1 MSDATK
7 ELADFFLTHP
17 AASVLLAGSIA
28 TLVASA
34 AGGGWGVAHYLD
46 KRAVADYKRKIE
58 QNEAQHKKDLADI
71 ERQAKAGSLLD
82 ADFPSIGDLKP
93 SSLPIGLPAG
103 RQYSEFNIVLTQALP
118 AGSWTFQRSTL
129 KDIFSDWFG
138 SSLTT
143 EKHLSDG
150 YELIGGDDEERPCLL
165 WKGRKEVLVENST
178 VMKKMYPF
186 VIVRS
191 IPHEP
196 GVDRTTE
203 ELFNFIHWLR
213 MWDEAMPNSRF
224 KIVRMHRS
232 ADTAYLRGYYKF
244 IKLDIAE
251 SAMKPARTVDEYYL
265 LRQIFV
271 YRSDRHSTII
281 STGLPNREL
290 VSDPYYAWLRAWWD
304 ALALVKG

>member
-1 MSDATK
+1 MSDAAK
-7 ELADFFLTHP
+7 ELVDFFVNHG
-17 AASVLLAGSIA
+17 AASVMLAGA
-28 TLVASA
+28 VAGLVTTA

-46 KRAVADYKRKIE
+46 KREVADYKRKIE
-58 QNEAQHKKDLADI
+58 QNETRHRRDLADI
-71 ERQAKAGSLLD
+71 EWQAKAGSLFD
-82 ADFPSIGDLKP
+82 PDFPSIGELEPK
-93 SSLPIGLPAG
+93 SLPIGLPAG
-103 RQYSEFNIVLTQALP
+103 QQYSEFNIVLTHALP
-118 AGSWTFQRSTL
+118 SGSWTFQRSTL
-129 KDIFSDWFG
+129 KNIFSEWFG

-143 EKHLSDG
+143 EKHLSEG
-150 YELIGGDDEERPCLL
+150 YKLIGGDDEERPCLL
-165 WKGRKEVLVENST
+165 WKGRKEISVENST

-203 ELFNFIHWLR
+203 ELFSFIHWLR
-213 MWDEAMPNSRF
+213 MWDKAMPSSRF
-224 KIVRMHRS
+224 AIERMHRS
-232 ADTAYLRGYYKF
+232 REAAYLRGYYKF

-251 SAMKPARTVDEYYL
+251 SAIKRARTADEYYL

-271 YRSDRHSTII
+271 YRSDRFSTII